1 VVRAWDLVCYPASL
15 LWSPGPRPSPVFRS
29 VLCDFLSL
37 NVPILSGDATAAGP
51 SHLRDANKS
60 LAPHSVAK
68 RAPSLGARSFIRST
82 SQQNRRAVPCRA
94 APRASLT
101 TVRLPLDVVAGDE
114 IVVLIVGLGE
124 EALLLEP
131 VYRRRLARVFVLPS
145 RARRQRRLAFVVA
158 DSQ

>member
-1 VVRAWDLVCYPASL
+1 
-15 LWSPGPRPSPVFRS
+15 
-29 VLCDFLSL
+29 
-37 NVPILSGDATAAGP
+37 
-51 SHLRDANKS
+51 
-60 LAPHSVAK
+60 
-68 RAPSLGARSFIRST
+68 
-82 SQQNRRAVPCRA
+82 VPCRA

-145 RARRQRRLAFVVA
+145 RARRQRRLAFVAA